1 MASSF
6 KIIFDAYCKL
16 TATRVELQDNS
27 ICDQSLF
34 RLLDAHYPTFKNTFG
49 FTQALLVWALSA
61 YAPPIFHSQNEHG
74 IFIKQF
80 RTSCPYDGN
89 NNNKRRR
96 VTYFYRQW
104 NGKLPAEPPEI
115 GKTWRWWTAVEES
128 KRIKMMNWR
137 GDRWRPVHNNQ
148 S

>member
-1 MASSF
+1 MASSQN
-6 KIIFDAYCKL
+6 IIFDAYCKL
-16 TATRVELQDNS
+16 TATRVELQDNW

-96 VTYFYRQW
+96 VTISIGNGMVNRLPSRQRL
-104 NGKLPAEPPEI
+104 G
-115 GKTWRWWTAVEES
+115 R
-128 KRIKMMNWR
+128 R
-137 GDRWRPVHNNQ
+137 GGDELRWRRVGG
-148 S
+148 

>member
-1 MASSF
+1 MASSQN
-6 KIIFDAYCKL
+6 IIFDAYCKL

-96 VTYFYRQW
+96 VTISIGNGMVNRLPSRQRL
-104 NGKLPAEPPEI
+104 G
-115 GKTWRWWTAVEES
+115 R
-128 KRIKMMNWR
+128 R
-137 GDRWRPVHNNQ
+137 GGDELRWRRVGG
-148 S
+148 